1 MSHPAEDIV
10 SGPRRGGCYPM
21 GCRKFLWMLIVV
33 LVALGSGQAEA
44 VLLGLEATG
53 HLARTPRWVGTASGG
68 ETPSSFGTVFD
79 PTKDRIPAPG
89 DGAGYF
95 RATQFTM
102 TIQGYR
108 TFVGILQQPPSSPPP
123 SPRH

>member
-1 MSHPAEDIV
+1 
-10 SGPRRGGCYPM
+10 M

-53 HLARTPRWVGTASGG
+53 AFGPSSTLGGAASGG

-95 RATQFTM
+95 RATQFTI

-123 SPRH
+123 SRRH